1 MMMISSIIPTQMYH
15 SATKREN
22 LDINFQRDLLE
33 ESKRE
38 ELETDLVG
46 YAGYDGG
53 GDGGSGTS

>member
-1 MMMISSIIPTQMYH
+1 MYH

-22 LDINFQRDLLE
+22 LDINLQRDLLE

-46 YAGYDGG
+46 YIGYGG
-53 GDGGSGTS
+53 GGGGSGSS